1 MAIEVCRNRHHGDAK
16 RKRRKLERR
25 WRASRLCVDRQM
37 YVDQCQIVNEMLKD
51 AKASYYSSI
60 ISENA
65 LDPKILFNAVDKLL
79 HRKVEK
85 RYPTAP
91 STIELTNN
99 FADFF
104 DKKIATIRT
113 ELSNEMTSTIQ
124 SCGANEQPCHV
135 EFTKFRVMSAREVER
150 FVDKIG
156 NKIL

>member
-1 MAIEVCRNRHHGDAK
+1 MQTRELCSGSVLQERAAGASSLVCTG
-16 RKRRKLERR
+16 
-25 WRASRLCVDRQM
+25 
-37 YVDQCQIVNEMLKD
+37 LKD

-124 SCGANEQPCHV
+124 SGGIHKVQSDV
-135 EFTKFRVMSAREVER
+135 SKR
-150 FVDKIG
+150 G
-156 NKIL
+156 